1 MTYQDCFMTAATNL
15 LDWDLPV
22 ELLPLTV
29 TNQAA
34 LLVGREAGHLGGT
47 AWD

>member
-1 MTYQDCFMTAATNL
+1 MTYQDCFMTAATTL

-22 ELLPLTV
+22 ELLPLTI
-29 TNQAA
+29 TSHAA
-34 LLVGREAGHLGGT
+34 SLAGREAGLLGGT